1 MLEFIEPIRQSI
13 FQKEVMRVVKVENAF
28 LLYIKIFK
36 QLAANQHRIILWQV
50 SPETGGRQISEM
62 YLNSFNIETKKVY
75 FSVNEFN
82 LFKLDLPLYGYVE
95 AGAFIFKSL
104 IESIKDSTL
113 TMKLPDQISLLEES
127 DDFMADPTSK
137 KSASEIYRL
146 KTMDTTQDQG
156 PDYMRVKSL
165 SQRTAHDQEFL
176 NQEFGLSLDQEDK
189 LYADKRESPRARP
202 KEDKFVKILR
212 PTAEGAMIYRLFD
225 LSRGGL
231 GFVSLSEN
239 EFSKGEDIQILGFN
253 EFQLDDPLF
262 GKVMSIRPMDEHQ
275 VEFKI
280 GVKFSEGQD

>member
-1 MLEFIEPIRQSI
+1 
-13 FQKEVMRVVKVENAF
+13 MRVVKVENGF

-36 QLAANQHRIILWQV
+36 QLAANQHKVILWQV

-62 YLNSFNIETKKVY
+62 YLNTFNMETKKVY
-75 FSVNEFN
+75 FSLNGFS
-82 LFKLDLPLYGYVE
+82 LFKTDLPLYGYVE
-95 AGAFIFKSL
+95 AGAFIFKSI
-104 IESIKDSTL
+104 IESIKDSTICM
-113 TMKLPDQISLLEES
+113 TLPDQLSLLEES
-127 DDFMADPTSK
+127 DNFKADPTSQ

-146 KTMDTTQDQG
+146 KTMDTSFENQG

-189 LYADKRESPRARP
+189 LFADKRESPRARP
-202 KEDKFVKILR
+202 KDDKFVKILS
-212 PTAEGAMIYRLFD
+212 PNGNGPMIYRLFD

-231 GFVSLSEN
+231 GFVSLSET
-239 EFSKGEDIQILGFN
+239 EFSKGTDIQIMGFN
-253 EFQLDDPLF
+253 EFQLDDPLI